1 MEPFGLFQLLQN
13 LLLSQGNLEEKTPPS
28 EQGEKTPT
36 PTPIANPTPTATHLV
51 EKPNPAAAFLE
62 NHRMRSEKR
71 KRK

>member
-13 LLLSQGNLEEKTPPS
+13 LLLSQGNAEEKTPPV
-28 EQGEKTPT
+28 EQGEKVS
-36 PTPIANPTPTATHLV
+36 TPITEPSSPTTPL

-62 NHRMRSEKR
+62 NHRLRSEKR

>member
-13 LLLSQGNLEEKTPPS
+13 LLLSQGNLEEKTPPA
-28 EQGEKTPT
+28 EQGEKTPI
-36 PTPIANPTPTATHLV
+36 PTPIADSSPTATHLE

-62 NHRMRSEKR
+62 NHRTRSEKR